1 MYGDSL
7 TAKGHPLEEALRK
20 KLGDP
25 RSPFECDLIVMDRKP
40 DVVPKVG
47 DKVRIKSRAWYDKWE
62 AFGIVCVKYHF
73 LKDMAMYCGQIMTVC
88 DVKDDCFNLS
98 EDTLDFS
105 WSLEM
110 FEEVY
115 PQIKLEPGMLT
126 YKDADSYRPLTASEG
141 VEISRPSKVGELV
154 CKIDASIH
162 QKVIEQFL
170 GLPVGTEEQEPELN
184 TIKRHRFIKLKKD

>member
-7 TAKGHPLEEALRK
+7 TAKGHPLEEALCK
-20 KLGDP
+20 KFEGIN
-25 RSPFECDLIVMDRKP
+25 PFVLDLKVKDRKP

-62 AFGIVCVKYHF
+62 TFGIVDVKYSF
-73 LKDMAMYCGQIMTVC
+73 LKDMTVFCGHIMTVC

-98 EDTLDFS
+98 EDTLNFS

-115 PQIKLEPGMLT
+115 QQIKLEPGMLT
-126 YKDADSYRPLTASEG
+126 YEDADPYIPLTASEY

-170 GLPVGTEEQEPELN
+170 AFPVGTEEQEPELN

>member
-20 KLGDP
+20 KLEDP
-25 RSPFECDLIVMDRKP
+25 RSPFECDLIVKDRKP
-40 DVVPKVG
+40 DVVPKIG

-62 AFGIVCVKYHF
+62 MFGSVYVKAIF
-73 LKDMAMYCGQIMTVC
+73 LKDMVTYCGQIMTVC
-88 DVKDDCFNLS
+88 DVKDDCFSLS

-115 PQIKLEPGMLT
+115 PQVKLEPGMLT
-126 YKDADSYRPLTASEG
+126 YKDADPYRPLTA
-141 VEISRPSKVGELV
+141 VEAAENFRSSKLGKLV
-154 CKIDASIH
+154 CKIDASIN
-162 QKVIEQFL
+162 QQTIEQFL
-170 GLPVGTEEQEPELN
+170 ALPVRTEDQEPELN

>member
-1 MYGDSL
+1 MHGDSL

-20 KLGDP
+20 KVEGLK
-25 RSPFECDLIVMDRKP
+25 PFELDLNVKDRKP

-62 AFGIVCVKYHF
+62 MFGSVCVKAIF
-73 LKDMAMYCGQIMTVC
+73 LKDMVTYCGQIMTVC
-88 DVKDDCFNLS
+88 DVKDDCFSLS

-115 PQIKLEPGMLT
+115 PQVKLEPGMLT
-126 YKDADSYRPLTASEG
+126 YKDADPYRPLTA
-141 VEISRPSKVGELV
+141 VEAAENFRQSKLGKLV

-170 GLPVGTEEQEPELN
+170 AFPVGTEEQEPELE

>member
-1 MYGDSL
+1 MYGDGL

-20 KLGDP
+20 KFEGLK
-25 RSPFECDLIVMDRKP
+25 PFELDLNVKDRKP

-47 DKVRIKSRAWYDKWE
+47 DKVLIKSRAWYDKWKIS
-62 AFGIVCVKYHF
+62 GIVDVQF
-73 LKDMAMYCGQIMTVC
+73 NFIEAMAVYCGQIMTVC
-88 DVKDDCFNLS
+88 DVKDDCFSLS

>member
-1 MYGDSL
+1 MYGDGL
-7 TAKGHPLEEALRK
+7 TAKGHPLDVDLRK

-25 RSPFECDLIVMDRKP
+25 RSPFECDLIVKDRKP

-62 AFGIVCVKYHF
+62 TFGRVEVKCLF
-73 LKDMAMYCGQIMTVC
+73 LEEMAVYCGRIMTVSKTI
-88 DVKDDCFNLS
+88 DGMFKLS
-98 EDTLDFS
+98 EDTLGFS
-105 WSLEM
+105 WSIEM

-126 YKDADSYRPLTASEG
+126 YKDANPYRPLTA
-141 VEISRPSKVGELV
+141 VEAAENFRSSKLGKLV
-154 CKIDASIH
+154 CKIDASSH
-162 QKVIEQFL
+162 QQIIEQFL
-170 GLPVGTEEQEPELN
+170 AFPVGMEEQEPELE

>member
-1 MYGDSL
+1 MYGDGL

-20 KLGDP
+20 KLEDP
-25 RSPFECDLIVMDRKP
+25 RRPFECDLIVKGRKP

-47 DKVRIKSRAWYDKWE
+47 DKVRIKSRAWYNKWE
-62 AFGIVCVKYHF
+62 TFGRVDVRCLF
-73 LKDMAMYCGQIMTVC
+73 LEEMAVYCGHLMTVS
-88 DVKDDCFNLS
+88 KAMGEMFKLS
-98 EDTLDFS
+98 EDSDNFS

-126 YKDADSYRPLTASEG
+126 YKDADPYRPLTALEAA
-141 VEISRPSKVGELV
+141 ENFRPSKVGELV
-154 CKIDASIH
+154 CKIDASIN
-162 QKVIEQFL
+162 QQIIEQFL
-170 GLPVGTEEQEPELN
+170 AFPVGTEEPEPELE

>member
-1 MYGDSL
+1 MYGDGL

-20 KLGDP
+20 KLEGLK
-25 RSPFECDLIVMDRKP
+25 PFELDLKVKDRKP

-62 AFGIVCVKYHF
+62 TFGRVDVKCLF
-73 LKDMAMYCGQIMTVC
+73 LEEMAVYCGRIMTVRNVR
-88 DVKDDCFNLS
+88 DGVFKLD
-98 EDTLDFS
+98 EDSDS
-105 WSLEM
+105 YYWSLGM

-115 PQIKLEPGMLT
+115 PQVKLEPGMLT

>member
-1 MYGDSL
+1 MYVDGL

-20 KLGDP
+20 KLKDP
-25 RSPFECDLIVMDRKP
+25 RSPFECDLIVKDRKP

-62 AFGIVCVKYHF
+62 TSGRVKVKGLF
-73 LKDMAMYCGQIMTVC
+73 LEEMAVYCGRIMTVSKVI
-88 DVKDDCFNLS
+88 DGRFKLS
-98 EDTLDFS
+98 EDSAGFC

-110 FEEVY
+110 IEEVY

-126 YKDADSYRPLTASEG
+126 YKDADPYRSLTASED

-162 QKVIEQFL
+162 QQIIEQFL
-170 GLPVGTEEQEPELN
+170 AFPVGTEEQEPELN
-184 TIKRHRFIKLKKD
+184 TIKRHRFFKLKKD

>member
-1 MYGDSL
+1 MYGDGL

-20 KLGDP
+20 KFEGLN
-25 RSPFECDLIVMDRKP
+25 PFELDLNVKDRKP

-47 DKVRIKSRAWYDKWE
+47 DKVLIKSRAWYDKWKIS
-62 AFGIVCVKYHF
+62 GIVDVQF
-73 LKDMAMYCGQIMTVC
+73 DFIEAMAVYCGHLMTVC
-88 DVKDDCFNLS
+88 DVKDDCFKLS
-98 EDTLDFS
+98 EDSHSLS

-115 PQIKLEPGMLT
+115 SQIKLETGMLT
-126 YKDADSYRPLTASEG
+126 YKDADPYRPLTA
-141 VEISRPSKVGELV
+141 VEAAENFRSSKLGELV

-170 GLPVGTEEQEPELN
+170 AFPVGTEEQEPELN

>member
-1 MYGDSL
+1 MYGDGL
-7 TAKGHPLEEALRK
+7 TAKWHPLEEASRK
-20 KLGDP
+20 KLEDP
-25 RSPFECDLIVMDRKP
+25 ISPFECDLIVKDRKP

-62 AFGIVCVKYHF
+62 ASGIVCVKHSF

-88 DVKDDCFNLS
+88 DVKDDCFSLS

-115 PQIKLEPGMLT
+115 PQVKLEPGMLT
-126 YKDADSYRPLTASEG
+126 YKDVDPYSPLTASEY

-154 CKIDASIH
+154 CKIDASSH
-162 QKVIEQFL
+162 QQTIEQFL
-170 GLPVGTEEQEPELN
+170 ALPVGTKEQEPELN